1 MRERRKW
8 MAEEDEILRREVSLQ
23 VEIGQLK
30 QWNLVAAEL
39 PGRTNKDCRKRWAKL
54 DNNVKKGAWSTS
66 EDEKLHAAVQEL
78 GCKWTKVA
86 KIVSTRHADQ
96 CAKRWQNSLDPNVD
110 HSKWDDDNEKLLSCV
125 QRLGRNWT
133 AIREKFFP
141 NRTTT
146 DLKNRYNLLIRKQ
159 RRAVE
164 AAAPTAISGNPQ
176 INIDDRGS
184 PRNAANED
192 YENDVEM
199 GDDEEEDLEEEED
212 DEYEEG
218 ERPDRPV
225 QTSLNPSVDSFVQTL
240 ENGGDNL
247 PCNTLDYAGIESY
260 FLDFGDVI
268 SNPQS
273 PMDLSSNI
281 KDGLDGWGSNPE
293 QFMPLSTESPLSINN
308 PSPSLQTKSPPYSD
322 SHPQSHMI
330 PNPDLFGFDSH
341 GTFSPATSDSSFWNN
356 VDCKPIPASP
366 SQTTLVLENVDPT
379 TLNSVMQL
387 LIASNT
393 KMTMKR

>member
-1 MRERRKW
+1 MTTTRNCSFVSNAWAGTGPLSGKNASRIERPRISK
-8 MAEEDEILRREVSLQ
+8 
-23 VEIGQLK
+23 IGQSSQK
-30 QWNLVAAEL
+30 PDVWYHS
-39 PGRTNKDCRKRWAKL
+39 
-54 DNNVKKGAWSTS
+54 NVFTP
-66 EDEKLHAAVQEL
+66 V
-78 GCKWTKVA
+78 
-86 KIVSTRHADQ
+86 
-96 CAKRWQNSLDPNVD
+96 NS
-110 HSKWDDDNEKLLSCV
+110 
-125 QRLGRNWT
+125 
-133 AIREKFFP
+133 
-141 NRTTT
+141 
-146 DLKNRYNLLIRKQ
+146 YNLLIRKQ

-164 AAAPTAISGNPQ
+164 AAAPAAISGNPQ

-199 GDDEEEDLEEEED
+199 EDEEEDLEEEAD

-218 ERPDRPV
+218 EESQIERPNRPV

-247 PCNTLDYAGIESY
+247 PCNTLDYAGIERY
-260 FLDFGDVI
+260 FLDFGDLI

-281 KDGLDGWGSNPE
+281 KDGLDGWDSNPE

-341 GTFSPATSDSSFWNN
+341 GIFSPATSDSSFWIN

-379 TLNSVMQL
+379 TLNNVMQL